1 MGLIYLFKGIN
12 LKILVVDDSS
22 TMRRILKNCLNKLG
36 HSEIHEASD
45 GLEAKKILNSTK
57 DFNLVLV
64 DWNMPNM
71 NGYELL
77 QNIKADESIKQIP
90 VVMVTTETE
99 KTNVL
104 MAIKAGASNYVI
116 KPFTVEIIAEKIK
129 AVLG

>member
-1 MGLIYLFKGIN
+1 M
-12 LKILVVDDSS
+12 KILVVDDSS

-36 HSEIHEASD
+36 HADVHEASD
-45 GLEAKKILNSTK
+45 GLEAKKILNVTN
-57 DFNLVLV
+57 DFNLILV

-77 QNIKADESIKQIP
+77 QFIKSEDRIKQIP

-104 MAIKAGASNYVI
+104 MAIKAGAANYVI

-129 AVLG
+129 SVMG